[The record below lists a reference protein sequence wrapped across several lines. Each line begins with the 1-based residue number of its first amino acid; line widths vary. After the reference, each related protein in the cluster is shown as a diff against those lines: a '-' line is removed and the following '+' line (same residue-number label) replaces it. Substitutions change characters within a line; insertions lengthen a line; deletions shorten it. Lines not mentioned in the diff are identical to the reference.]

1 MTYITKGKAA
11 VATFGIGAIVSVFLL
26 SFAGAPL
33 EFSLPVSVFAGGM
46 LALRKSAS
54 VQNEINKSGG
64 Y

>member
-11 VATFGIGAIVSVFLL
+11 VATFGIGAIVSVLLL

-46 LALRKSAS
+46 LAWRKSAS
-54 VQNEINKSGG
+54 VQNEINKAGG